1 MPLYDY
7 NCPSCGFE
15 KEVQHSMN
23 EIGKIKVECDA
34 CGAGMNKMLSA
45 PTLIGFDEV
54 GRSISKKDKTTDSK
68 KENQKDTPA
77 SKTTAKK
84 DAA

>member
-7 NCPSCGFE
+7 SCPACDE
-15 KEVQHSMN
+15 QTEVQHSMN
-23 EIGKIKVECDA
+23 EIGKIEVLCTN
-34 CGAGMNKMLSA
+34 CGEKMNKQLSM

-54 GRSISKKDKTTDSK
+54 GRSISKKDKAESTA
-68 KENQKDTPA
+68 KESTPV
-77 SKTTAKK
+77 KK